1 MFGSTMGQFIQQLH
15 NFIWLSIDLIYL
27 RIREGRATMVS
38 AFASFKFGVAFCFTQ
53 LIMVLIIFSVSSFG
67 PIFRYPPN

>member
-1 MFGSTMGQFIQQLH
+1 
-15 NFIWLSIDLIYL
+15 
-27 RIREGRATMVS
+27 MVS

-53 LIMVLIIFSVSSFG
+53 LIMVLIIFSVSIFG